1 MQFKILAVNPQEEK
15 MVFFYDNETN
25 TLSTESGFVFENNEE
40 LQKGVDYGALS
51 IPFDKHTGLKKSKA
65 VRVLKIQLGLSCNY
79 SCNYC
84 SQRFV
89 ERADETSKKDVES
102 FMKKLEHLEF
112 DEKTGLKIES
122 WGGEPLVYIKTI
134 FPLVE
139 ALQKKFIK
147 WEHKPHYSMIT
158 NGSLLTD
165 EICDW
170 LYNNQFGVAISHDG
184 PGQSVRG
191 PDPFVDPDKKDT
203 VLRFYRRMRNQ
214 NRISFNSMLNVNNMS
229 RKVVSDWFREFT
241 GDPNVVLG
249 EGGIIDAYDADGLK
263 NALNTKKEHF
273 EFRQTA
279 LNDIFGTDG
288 DIGFTGILEKIDG
301 FTRSVLV
308 HRPSENLSQK
318 CGMDDENVLAVDL
331 RGNVVTC
338 QNVSSTA
345 TAMNGMQHMGG
356 NIVNMDAVTIR
367 SSTHWRN
374 RPDCAGC
381 PVLHICQG
389 ACMFL
394 DGDFWETSCNNAFS
408 DAIPL
413 FALSIYK
420 ITGYI
425 PSYIEADHLPAE
437 RRDIWGTILEHEEFA
452 KKDVAVAAAVQE
464 KIIVE
469 GTEVYTK
476 ASLMA
481 S

>member
-1 MQFKILAVNPQEEK
+1 
-15 MVFFYDNETN
+15 
-25 TLSTESGFVFENNEE
+25 
-40 LQKGVDYGALS
+40 
-51 IPFDKHTGLKKSKA
+51 
-65 VRVLKIQLGLSCNY
+65 
-79 SCNYC
+79 
-84 SQRFV
+84 
-89 ERADETSKKDVES
+89 
-102 FMKKLEHLEF
+102 
-112 DEKTGLKIES
+112 
-122 WGGEPLVYIKTI
+122 
-134 FPLVE
+134 
-139 ALQKKFIK
+139 
-147 WEHKPHYSMIT
+147 
-158 NGSLLTD
+158 
-165 EICDW
+165 
-170 LYNNQFGVAISHDG
+170 
-184 PGQSVRG
+184 
-191 PDPFVDPDKKDT
+191 
-203 VLRFYRRMRNQ
+203 
-214 NRISFNSMLNVNNMS
+214 
-229 RKVVSDWFREFT
+229 
-241 GDPNVVLG
+241 
-249 EGGIIDAYDADGLK
+249 
-263 NALNTKKEHF
+263 
-273 EFRQTA
+273 
-279 LNDIFGTDG
+279 
-288 DIGFTGILEKIDG
+288 
-301 FTRSVLV
+301 
-308 HRPSENLSQK
+308 
-318 CGMDDENVLAVDL
+318 
-331 RGNVVTC
+331 
-338 QNVSSTA
+338 
-345 TAMNGMQHMGG
+345 MNGMQHMGG

>member
-1 MQFKILAVNPQEEK
+1 MQFKVLAESPAGERR
-15 MVFFYDNETN
+15 VFMYDNETN
-25 TLSTESGFVFENNEE
+25 TLSSDNGFVFEDHDRIKASAG
-40 LQKGVDYGALS
+40 QGSVS
-51 IPFDKHTGLKKSKA
+51 VPFDKYTGLKKSKL

-89 ERADETSKKDVES
+89 ERADETSKKDVDT
-102 FMKKLEHLEF
+102 FMKKIESLEF
-112 DEKTGLKIES
+112 NENPGLNIEI

-134 FPLVE
+134 FPLVA

-147 WEHKPHYSMIT
+147 WENKPRFSMIT

-170 LYNNQFGVAISHDG
+170 LYNNQFIVSISHDG

-203 VLRFYRRMRNQ
+203 VLRFYRRMKKQ
-214 NRISFNSMLNVNNMS
+214 GRISFNSMLNVNNMS
-229 RKVVSDWFREFT
+229 RKVISDWFRDFT
-241 GDPNVVLG
+241 GDQDVGLG

-263 NALNTKKEHF
+263 NALSTKKDHF
-273 EFRQTA
+273 LFRQTA
-279 LNDIFGTDG
+279 LNDIFQNDG
-288 DIGFTGILEKIDG
+288 DIGFRGILGKIDG
-301 FTRSVLV
+301 FTNAVLT
-308 HRPSENLSQK
+308 HQSAQNLAQK

-331 RGNVVTC
+331 RGNVITC
-338 QNVSSTA
+338 QNVSAVSTS
-345 TAMNGMQHMGG
+345 MNGMQHMGG
-356 NIVNMDAVTIR
+356 NIANIDAVSIKT
-367 SSTHWRN
+367 STHWRN
-374 RPDCAGC
+374 RPDCAAC

-425 PSYIEADHLPAE
+425 PSYIEADHLPPE

-452 KKDVAVAAAVQE
+452 QKDAALAMSVQA
-464 KIIVE
+464 KIVVE

-476 ASLMA
+476 ASLTA
-481 S
+481 G

>member
-1 MQFKILAVNPQEEK
+1 MQFKIHAANTADER
-15 MVFFYDNETN
+15 MVFLYDNETN
-25 TLSTESGFVFENNEE
+25 TLSTESGFVFEDTDRINAMS
-40 LQKGVDYGALS
+40 GYGPLS
-51 IPFDKHTGLKKSKA
+51 VPFDKNTGLKKSKA

-102 FMKKLEHLEF
+102 FMKKLENLEF
-112 DEKTGLKIES
+112 NEETGLKIEI

-147 WEHKPHYSMIT
+147 WENKPYYSMIT
-158 NGSLLTD
+158 NGSLLND

-170 LYNNQFGVAISHDG
+170 LYNNQFSVSISHDG

-191 PDPFVDPDKKDT
+191 PDPFVDPEKKAT
-203 VLRFYRRMRNQ
+203 VLRFYRRMRRHG
-214 NRISFNSMLNVNNMS
+214 RISFNSMLNVHNMS
-229 RKVVSDWFREFT
+229 RKTVAEWFRDFT
-241 GDPNVVLG
+241 GDPDVPLG
-249 EGGIIDAYDADGLK
+249 EGGIIDAYDADGMK
-263 NALNTKKEHF
+263 NALSKKDDHF
-273 EFRQTA
+273 KYRNVSFD
-279 LNDIFGTDG
+279 DIFSTEGN
-288 DIGFTGILEKIDG
+288 IGFSGIIDKIDS
-301 FTRSVLV
+301 FTRSLLV
-308 HRPSENLSQK
+308 HRPAEVLSQK

-331 RGNVVTC
+331 RGNVITC

-356 NIVNMDAVTIR
+356 NIVNMDAVAIR
-367 SSTHWRN
+367 SSTHWRK

-408 DAIPL
+408 DAVPL
-413 FALSIYK
+413 LALSIYK

-425 PSYIEADHLPAE
+425 PKYIEADHLPPE
-437 RRDIWGTILEHEEFA
+437 RRDIWGTILQHEEFA
-452 KKDVAVAAAVQE
+452 QKDLAKAKTVQT
-464 KIIVE
+464 KTIVE
-469 GTEVYTK
+469 DTEVFTQ
-476 ASLMA
+476 AVVTEG
-481 S
+481 